1 MPSPKGLIFDM
12 DGVLVDSEPL
22 HKRAKELA
30 FAEVGIVLPE
40 SVYDSYKGRPDR
52 TMLPE
57 ILSARG
63 LSTDKIQEVS
73 QRKKQIY
80 EDIEHELHAIDG
92 SAEFVKWAA
101 SRYRI
106 ALATSA
112 TSRNRKATLQLLGIG
127 DLFHAVVDADG
138 HTHPKPD
145 PEVFLVALERLRLR
159 PDECWIVEDSM
170 NGLQAAKAA
179 GCFTAAITTTFDKQ
193 TLSIAG
199 ADVVVDSFRE
209 IQALLERT

>member
-1 MPSPKGLIFDM
+1 M

-57 ILSARG
+57 VLSARG
-63 LSTDKIQEVS
+63 LSAGKIQAIS
-73 QRKKQIY
+73 QRKKRIY
-80 EDIEHELHAIDG
+80 EGLEHELQAIRG
-92 SAEFVKWAA
+92 AAEFVQWAA

-112 TSRNRKATLQLLGIG
+112 TSRNREATLQLLGIG

-138 HTHPKPD
+138 HSRAKPD
-145 PEVFLVALERLRLR
+145 PEVFLVALEKLQLG
-159 PDECWIVEDSM
+159 PDECWIIEDSL
-170 NGLQAAKAA
+170 NGVRAAKAS
-179 GCFTAAITTTFDKQ
+179 GCFTVAITTTFDQ
-193 TLSIAG
+193 EALLNAG
-199 ADVVVDSFRE
+199 ADLVVCSFAELQSR
-209 IQALLERT
+209 IDPDLSTGMI

>member
-1 MPSPKGLIFDM
+1 M

-30 FAEVGIVLPE
+30 FAEVGIILSE
-40 SVYDSYKGRPDR
+40 DVYDSYKGRPDR

-57 ILSARG
+57 VLSARG
-63 LSTDKIQEVS
+63 LSADKIEEIS
-73 QRKKQIY
+73 QRKKHFY
-80 EDIEHELHAIDG
+80 EELEHELHAIQG
-92 SAEFVKWAA
+92 ASEFVSWAA
-101 SRYRI
+101 SHYRI

-112 TSRNRKATLQLLGIG
+112 TSRNRKATLRLLGIG

-138 HTHPKPD
+138 HTRPKPD
-145 PEVFLVALERLRLR
+145 PEVFLVALEKLRLR
-159 PDECWIVEDSM
+159 PDQCWIIEDSV

-179 GCFTAAITTTFDKQ
+179 GCFSVAITTTFDKQ

-199 ADVVVDSFRE
+199 ADVVVDSFHE
-209 IQALLERT
+209 IKALLESI

>member
-1 MPSPKGLIFDM
+1 MRSPKGLIFDM

-30 FAEVGIVLPE
+30 FAEVGIFLPE

-57 ILSARG
+57 VLSARG
-63 LSTDKIQEVS
+63 LSADKIEEIS
-73 QRKKQIY
+73 QRKKHFY
-80 EDIEHELHAIDG
+80 EELEHELQAIRG
-92 SAEFVKWAA
+92 ATEFVKWAA
-101 SRYRI
+101 SHYRI

-138 HTHPKPD
+138 HTRPKPD

-159 PDECWIVEDSM
+159 PDECWIIEDSL

-193 TLSIAG
+193 TLSVAG
-199 ADVVVDSFRE
+199 ADLVVESFRE
-209 IQALLERT
+209 IHTFLEST

>member
-1 MPSPKGLIFDM
+1 M

-63 LSTDKIQEVS
+63 LSTDKIQEVW

-80 EDIEHELHAIDG
+80 EEIEHELHAIDG
-92 SAEFVKWAA
+92 AAEFVKWAA

-112 TSRNRKATLQLLGIG
+112 TSRNRKATLQLLGVG

-138 HTHPKPD
+138 HTRPKPD
-145 PEVFLVALERLRLR
+145 PEVFLVALEKLRLR

-179 GCFTAAITTTFDKQ
+179 GCFTAAITTTFNKQ
-193 TLSIAG
+193 RLSIAG

>member
-1 MPSPKGLIFDM
+1 M

-30 FAEVGIVLPE
+30 FAEAGIVLPD

-63 LSTDKIQEVS
+63 LSSDKIQEVS

-80 EDIEHELHAIDG
+80 EEIEHELRAIEG
-92 SAEFVKWAA
+92 AAEFVKWAA

-138 HTHPKPD
+138 HTRPKPD
-145 PEVFLVALERLRLR
+145 PEVFLAALERLRLR
-159 PDECWIVEDSM
+159 PDECWIIEDSV
-170 NGLQAAKAA
+170 NGLEAAKAA
-179 GCFTAAITTTFDKQ
+179 GCFTVAITTTFDKR
-193 TLSIAG
+193 TLSIGG
-199 ADVVVDSFRE
+199 ADVVADSFRE
-209 IQALLERT
+209 IQTLLEST

>member
-57 ILSARG
+57 VLSAKG
-63 LSTDKIQEVS
+63 LSTEKIQEVS

-80 EDIEHELHAIDG
+80 EQIEHELHAIDG
-92 SAEFVKWAA
+92 AAEFVKWAA
-101 SRYRI
+101 SRHRI

-112 TSRNRKATLQLLGIG
+112 TSRNRKSTLQLLGIG

-138 HTHPKPD
+138 HTRPKPD
-145 PEVFLVALERLRLR
+145 PEVFLVAIERLRLR
-159 PDECWIVEDSM
+159 PDECWIIEDSM
-170 NGLQAAKAA
+170 NGLQAARAA

-199 ADVVVDSFRE
+199 ADVVVDSFGE
-209 IQALLERT
+209 IQTLLEST

>member
-1 MPSPKGLIFDM
+1 M

-112 TSRNRKATLQLLGIG
+112 TSRNRKATLQLLCIG
-127 DLFHAVVDADG
+127 DLFHAVVDADE

-159 PDECWIVEDSM
+159 PGECWIVEDSM

>member
-1 MPSPKGLIFDM
+1 M

-63 LSTDKIQEVS
+63 LSTDKIQEVW

-80 EDIEHELHAIDG
+80 EEIEHELHAIDG
-92 SAEFVKWAA
+92 AAEFVKWAA

-112 TSRNRKATLQLLGIG
+112 TSRNRKATLQLLGVG

-138 HTHPKPD
+138 HTRPKPD

>member
-1 MPSPKGLIFDM
+1 M

-63 LSTDKIQEVS
+63 LSTDKIQEVW

-80 EDIEHELHAIDG
+80 EEIEHELHAIDG
-92 SAEFVKWAA
+92 AAEFVKWAA

-112 TSRNRKATLQLLGIG
+112 TSRNRKATLQLLGVG

-138 HTHPKPD
+138 HTRPKPD
-145 PEVFLVALERLRLR
+145 PEVFLVALEKLRLR

-193 TLSIAG
+193 RLSIAG